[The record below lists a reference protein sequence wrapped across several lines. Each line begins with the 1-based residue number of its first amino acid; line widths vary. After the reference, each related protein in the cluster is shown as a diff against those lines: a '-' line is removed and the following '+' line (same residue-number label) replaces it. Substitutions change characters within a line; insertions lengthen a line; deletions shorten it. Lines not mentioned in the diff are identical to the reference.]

1 MTIPLVLS
9 LLLGAGL
16 LGLALRTEVRRRGAP
31 PLPPPR
37 LPPATTILLPVR
49 NEQHN
54 VLECVETL
62 LAQAGEPRI
71 QVIDDG
77 STDGTAALVQGR
89 AAGEP
94 RLSLLYA
101 GPLPSGWPGKVHAL
115 WVGSRGVET
124 PWVLLTDADTRHAPG
139 LLARAHEAAA
149 RWRLDLV
156 SVAGRQ
162 DVEGAGENLL
172 IPPVFALLDAV
183 LGDWKA
189 VADSGG
195 PAVANGQFILL
206 RREAWESTGGFEPIR
221 QAPIDDVAV
230 AAQMRAHG
238 FRTGFFRCGDLR
250 VRMYRGWA
258 ETFRGWRRNLG
269 GIFTRR
275 PGRTAGLLAALLL
288 PPLVLLAGLLGGFWG
303 AAALLWGAGAA
314 SSMLLRAGSG
324 HAPGWGLLYPL
335 DAMLLAGVLFLGV
348 LDRRRGQGVS
358 WKGREISE

>member
-1 MTIPLVLS
+1 VTIPLVLS

-16 LGLALRTEVRRRGAP
+16 LGLALRTELSRRGSP

-62 LAQAGEPRI
+62 LAQTGDP
-71 QVIDDG
+71 QVWVVDDG
-77 STDGTAALVQGR
+77 STDGTAALVQER

-94 RLSLLYA
+94 RLSLLSA
-101 GPLPSGWPGKVHAL
+101 GPLPPGWPGKVHAL

-124 PWVLLTDADTRHAPG
+124 PWLLLTDADTRHAPG

-149 RWRLDLV
+149 GRRLDLV

-162 DVEGAGENLL
+162 EVQGAGENLL
-172 IPPVFALLDAV
+172 IPAVFALLDAV

-189 VADSGG
+189 VADGGG

-206 RREAWESTGGFEPIR
+206 RREAWESTEGFETIR
-221 QAPIDDVAV
+221 NAPIDDVAIAV
-230 AAQMRAHG
+230 QMRAHG
-238 FRTGFFRCGDLR
+238 FRTGFFRCEDLR

-258 ETFRGWRRNLG
+258 ETYRGWRRNLG
-269 GIFTRR
+269 AIFARQA
-275 PGRTAGLLAALLL
+275 GRTAALLAVLLL
-288 PPLVLLAGLLGGFWG
+288 PPLVLLANFIGGFWG
-303 AAALLWGAGAA
+303 AAAFLWATGAA
-314 SSMLLRAGSG
+314 ASTLLRAGSG

-335 DAMLLAGVLFLGV
+335 DAVLLAGVLFLGV
-348 LDRRRGQGVS
+348 LNRWRGKGVS
-358 WKGREISE
+358 WKGREIRG